1 MELDWLQLIVLVPA
15 VLTAIWAVVTFTL
28 EWRRKQGDERKR
40 RSTLYINPFL
50 LACEEL
56 QSRFWNIL
64 TDADKGTFRYQD
76 TTDASQAE
84 ETLYLIAQYFG
95 WERHIFRYGPYAQ
108 DGEVFQRTEA
118 IRAAFATNRP
128 GVPEGQRRGRVPFCF
143 YRYQQ
148 KALAQIILHINQ
160 GPAGWQAETI
170 PYVDFIKRR
179 EELLPLLPSAGAT
192 LEALR
197 SGEFPVDLDPLVR
210 GRLAEVQNHL
220 VELLA
225 YLECKEQ
232 FTLFAGE
239 RQKRERQ
246 PEWIK
251 WSTERG
257 WDCLLDD
264 GST

>member
-15 VLTAIWAVVTFTL
+15 VLAAIWAVVTFTL

-56 QSRFWNIL
+56 QSRFWNML
-64 TDADKGTFRYQD
+64 SDGDEQRSWHQD
-76 TTDASQAE
+76 TGDTSQAE

-118 IRAAFATNRP
+118 IRAAFATNRA
-128 GVPEGQRRGRVPFCF
+128 GIPEGRRRGRVPFCF

-170 PYVDFIKRR
+170 PYVAFMKRR
-179 EELLPLLPSAGAT
+179 DQLADLLPPVQTT

-197 SGEFPVDLDPLVR
+197 SGDFPVDLDPLVR

-220 VELLA
+220 VELLD
-225 YLECKEQ
+225 YLERKEQ
-232 FTLFAGE
+232 FTLFAGQ
-239 RQKRERQ
+239 RQKRQRHPAWIEWSER
-246 PEWIK
+246 K
-251 WSTERG
+251 GWS
-257 WDCLLDD
+257 CLLDD
-264 GST
+264 GAT

>member
-40 RSTLYINPFL
+40 RSTLYVNPFL
-50 LACEEL
+50 LTCEEL

-64 TDADKGTFRYQD
+64 TDAAEQGTWQHD
-76 TTDASQAE
+76 TGDASVGE
-84 ETLYLIAQYFG
+84 ETLYLVAQYFG

-108 DGEVFQRTEA
+108 DSEVFQRTEA
-118 IRAAFATNRP
+118 IRAAFATN
-128 GVPEGQRRGRVPFCF
+128 GVGLPEGFRRGSVPFCF

-148 KALAQIILHINQ
+148 KALAQIVLHINE
-160 GPAGWQAETI
+160 GPAGRQAETI

-179 EELLPLLPSAGAT
+179 EELLPLLPSIGTT
-192 LEALR
+192 LDALR
-197 SGEFPVDLDPLVR
+197 SGGFPHDLDPLVR

-225 YLECKEQ
+225 YLECREQ
-232 FTLFAGE
+232 FTLFAGQ
-239 RQKRERQ
+239 RQKCQRHPAWIEWSER
-246 PEWIK
+246 K
-251 WSTERG
+251 G
-257 WDCLLDD
+257 WNCLLDD
-264 GST
+264 GAT